1 MGVSHKKCETILLD
15 TLTEHLKSIATETN
29 QKIRT
34 AAKAA
39 WLKLKQID
47 PDRVKETLE
56 TALREYEIERQKK
69 ADIRK
74 RKREEN
80 QKKTQPSYQETKD
93 RQMTFNLF
101 TM

>member
-1 MGVSHKKCETILLD
+1 M
-15 TLTEHLKSIATETN
+15 EHLKSIATETN

-34 AAKAA
+34 TAKAA

-47 PDRVKETLE
+47 PDRAKETLE
-56 TALREYEIERQKK
+56 TALRECEIERQKK
-69 ADIRK
+69 VDIRK

-80 QKKTQPSYQETKD
+80 KKTT
-93 RQMTFNLF
+93 F